1 MAVAKVGGYLVSSGI
16 RVKVRLDYKGYHKP
30 SKFFFGGKN
39 LEEAAEEI
47 RDQQVSMLRNVPLQ
61 GINIEEVDM
70 SGDVYVVFDEI
81 AHSDVAFAPVILTI
95 TADSLE
101 DIIRFIAREEFKKI
115 EILHPDSISLS
126 KIDIERILFRV
137 SEELRGYRLL
147 LERKY
152 NSR

>member
-1 MAVAKVGGYLVSSGI
+1 MSTGI
-16 RVKVRLDYKGYHKP
+16 RVKVRLDYKGYQKP

-39 LEEAAEEI
+39 IEEAAEEV

-61 GINIEEVDM
+61 GIAIEEVDM

-81 AHSDVAFAPVILTI
+81 ANNDVAFAPVILTI

-101 DIIRFIAREEFKKI
+101 DIVRFIAREEFKKV
-115 EILHPDSISLS
+115 EILHPESMTLNR
-126 KIDIERILFRV
+126 IDVERVLFRV
-137 SEELRGYRLL
+137 SEELRGYRLV

-152 NSR
+152 HGR